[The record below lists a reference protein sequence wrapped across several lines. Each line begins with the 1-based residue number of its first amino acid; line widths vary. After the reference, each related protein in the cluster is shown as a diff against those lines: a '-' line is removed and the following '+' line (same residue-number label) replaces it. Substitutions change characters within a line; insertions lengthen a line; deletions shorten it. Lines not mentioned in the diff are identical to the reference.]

1 MSKLTATALVCVA
14 AALVAPTFAADSKAA
29 APKATAKAVKYMV
42 VNQAAPALM
51 DNKAAEALVQEALPV
66 AKLAKVYPA
75 SKWGFATTVEGGLT
89 AAGVCA
95 VTARVTLMPRTAAQQ
110 SLLMRPGARTSSAFD
125 AQTGLSKEKCSE
137 LAGAKLKEATQSVVS
152 GLVK

>member
-1 MSKLTATALVCVA
+1 MSKLTAKTIVCVA
-14 AALVAPTFAADSKAA
+14 AVLATPTFAADTKAASKAA
-29 APKATAKAVKYMV
+29 AYMV

-51 DNKAAEALVQEALPV
+51 DNKAAEALVQEALPA

-95 VTARVTLMPRTAAQQ
+95 VAARVTLMPRTAAQQ

-125 AQTGLSKEKCSE
+125 AQSGLSKEKCSE